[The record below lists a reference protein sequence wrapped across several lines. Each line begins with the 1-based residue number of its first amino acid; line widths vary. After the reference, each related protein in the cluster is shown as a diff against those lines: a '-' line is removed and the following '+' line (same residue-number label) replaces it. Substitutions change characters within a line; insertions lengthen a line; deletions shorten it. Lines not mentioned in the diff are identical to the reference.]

1 MEGPGSEASK
11 RQRLDSYNVSHRL
24 QQQQPPISQ
33 PHTYSGHTLPP
44 PNSYVQPPPI
54 PQSPYHEAPPHEHR
68 NLPDPIPHG
77 YNHSLSG
84 HNTPIRDSRGYPSD
98 PGYSRR
104 GSASGA
110 TRSPDEYPQYAAARN
125 LSSTSSEA
133 QHFPPQHLEHAVHWS
148 GYPPQDGPLN
158 GNTHHGLPMA
168 NYNEQNYTVTQG
180 HAPEYSQS
188 PVNAGPHSYGA
199 SGYGASP
206 GYHSSMQR
214 PKKGN
219 RAQQVRFFSC
229 RNRSRLMHSRR
240 RVTSVVPRKQS
251 ATNRGLSAVLVA
263 KTG

>member
-24 QQQQPPISQ
+24 QQQQQQQPPIPQ

-77 YNHSLSG
+77 YTHSLSG

-98 PGYSRR
+98 PVYSRR

-133 QHFPPQHLEHAVHWS
+133 QHFPPQHLEHTVHLS
-148 GYPPQDGPLN
+148 GYPPVPPPDASLN

-168 NYNEQNYTVTQG
+168 NYNEQNYPIAQG

-188 PVNAGPHSYGA
+188 PVNAGPHPYGA

-219 RAQQVRFFSC
+219 RAQQVRFFSR
-229 RNRSRLMHSRR
+229 RNRS
-240 RVTSVVPRKQS
+240 
-251 ATNRGLSAVLVA
+251 
-263 KTG
+263 

>member
-24 QQQQPPISQ
+24 QQQPPTAQS
-33 PHTYSGHTLPP
+33 HGYSGHTLPP

-77 YNHSLSG
+77 YSHSG
-84 HNTPIRDSRGYPSD
+84 HNTPIRDSRSYPSD

-110 TRSPDEYPQYAAARN
+110 TRSPDEYPQYATARN

-133 QHFPPQHLEHAVHWS
+133 PHFPPQHLEHAVHLS
-148 GYPPQDGPLN
+148 GYPPHDGPMN
-158 GNTHHGLPMA
+158 GNTHHGLPMS
-168 NYNEQNYTVTQG
+168 NYNEPNYPAQG

-188 PVNAGPHSYGA
+188 PVNTGPHPYGGP
-199 SGYGASP
+199 GYNASP
-206 GYHSSMQR
+206 GYHLNMPR

-219 RAQQVRFFSC
+219 RAQQVCIYNSTHWSLLKC
-229 RNRSRLMHSRR
+229 IGR
-240 RVTSVVPRKQS
+240 RVMSVEPRKQS
-251 ATNRGLSAVLVA
+251 AM
-263 KTG
+263 KTGRSAALVVRPE